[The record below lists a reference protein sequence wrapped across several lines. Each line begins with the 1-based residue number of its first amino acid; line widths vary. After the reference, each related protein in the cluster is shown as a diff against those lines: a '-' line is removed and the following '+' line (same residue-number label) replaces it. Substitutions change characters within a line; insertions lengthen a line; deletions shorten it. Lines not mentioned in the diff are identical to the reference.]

1 MAPSYLIA
9 SSSDICLC
17 FIWRPLERKN
27 RFSGWTR
34 TDGAVIESPPS
45 PLPPLTRRR
54 PFAFL
59 WESFNE
65 TSDHYHRAADRSD
78 GHYDSAW
85 RCGSVRRDRLHVRV
99 GNSSILTAALHIM
112 VTRAQQYRA
121 KAAECDQRAATTEHA
136 DIKDQFEEL
145 ARQWR
150 DMADQIDRMFSGRR

>member
-54 PFAFL
+54 PFAFCGRA
-59 WESFNE
+59 SMK
-65 TSDHYHRAADRSD
+65 HRITTTELRTD
-78 GHYDSAW
+78 
-85 RCGSVRRDRLHVRV
+85 L
-99 GNSSILTAALHIM
+99 M
-112 VTRAQQYRA
+112 VTTIALGA
-121 KAAECDQRAATTEHA
+121 VAVCAV
-136 DIKDQFEEL
+136 IGF
-145 ARQWR
+145 
-150 DMADQIDRMFSGRR
+150 MFALVIAPF